1 MKNLIFVLFL
11 VFGLTFSFTFAQFS
25 DSEQSP
31 YASAITQL
39 ANRNIVKGY
48 PDGTFKP
55 QQAIT
60 RAELLKIILLAAN
73 VELSAGQESCF
84 SDVPKEERY
93 VDIVCSAKAMG
104 IVKWYDDWT
113 FKPNQTVTF
122 VEGLKMAIEGFK
134 VQTRDVKSDF
144 WYARYLDF
152 VHQNWIFSQYAYYPE
167 QKLTREMMA
176 HLAIKLLEG
185 LSGSWNYTRNVESL
199 GCGKSQP
206 STPPSAVMVNG
217 VERHF
222 ITSVGR
228 NYSSSKPA
236 KLVFAFHG
244 RTSDNASLGYYGIEG
259 ASDGNVITVYPAGL
273 PEEGPQRNRRDPWDK
288 VSNLRDYQLFDE
300 IKKLISEQYCID
312 PGEVYVVGHS
322 LGGWFTSM
330 LGCARA
336 EAVRWVGI
344 VAGSPMRFPTCLAP
358 TPAIIFHNPSDNL
371 ASFAWGEQ
379 IRNQYLK
386 QNQCWADTIVYENSY
401 GMECVKYTSCLP
413 TSPVVFCKY
422 SEGNHMWP
430 SWAEQLMRKFWSE
443 Q

>member
-1 MKNLIFVLFL
+1 MWN
-11 VFGLTFSFTFAQFS
+11 
-25 DSEQSP
+25 
-31 YASAITQL
+31 
-39 ANRNIVKGY
+39 
-48 PDGTFKP
+48 
-55 QQAIT
+55 
-60 RAELLKIILLAAN
+60 LLA
-73 VELSAGQESCF
+73 VENLSL
-84 SDVPKEERY
+84 ER
-93 VDIVCSAKAMG
+93 
-104 IVKWYDDWT
+104 
-113 FKPNQTVTF
+113 
-122 VEGLKMAIEGFK
+122 
-134 VQTRDVKSDF
+134 
-144 WYARYLDF
+144 
-152 VHQNWIFSQYAYYPE
+152 
-167 QKLTREMMA
+167 
-176 HLAIKLLEG
+176 LL
-185 LSGSWNYTRNVESL
+185 LL
-199 GCGKSQP
+199 
-206 STPPSAVMVNG
+206 
-217 VERHF
+217 F
-222 ITSVGR
+222 TSVGR
-228 NYSSSKPA
+228 SYSSSKPA

-288 VSNLRDYQLFDE
+288 VSDLRDYQLFDE

-322 LGGWFTSM
+322 LGGWFRSM

-336 EAVRWVGI
+336 EAIRWVGI